1 MIEFLSN
8 WAKGLGL
15 AIIVVSILEMLL
27 PNGKNKKYVRTV
39 MGVYIMFS
47 IITPF
52 IENSK
57 IFAVSE
63 IDFNKYIEESNIENI
78 EIDQSSMDN
87 KIQKLYISEM
97 EKDIKQKIE
106 NKGYIVIDC
115 KVSANIQNTNEE
127 SRISKIELDVEKNE
141 DIQENNKK
149 EIIEEE
155 ANIETVVVDEI
166 QKIKYIDIYVGN
178 NKSENN
184 GNEKKDNN
192 KNNKEKEEKRKRI
205 TTVDIQ
211 NIKKILIDEYG
222 VNEKCLE
229 IK

>member
-15 AIIVVSILEMLL
+15 AIVVVSILEMLL

-52 IENSK
+52 VENSK

-63 IDFNKYIEESNIENI
+63 IDFNKYIEESNIESVDIN
-78 EIDQSSMDN
+78 QSSMDG
-87 KIQKLYISEM
+87 KIQKLYITEM

-106 NKGYIVIDC
+106 QNGYIVVDC

-127 SRISKIELDVEKNE
+127 SRITKIVLDVEKNE
-141 DIQENNKK
+141 DDKNDVKRGSFEDEKG
-149 EIIEEE
+149 
-155 ANIETVVVDEI
+155 NIENIVIDEI
-166 QKIKYIDIYVGN
+166 QKIKSIDISVED
-178 NKSENN
+178 NK
-184 GNEKKDNN
+184 K
-192 KNNKEKEEKRKRI
+192 NKENENKEENKEEKRQRI
-205 TTVDIQ
+205 TTIDIQ
-211 NIKKILIDEYG
+211 NIKKILIEEYG

>member
-39 MGVYIMFS
+39 MGVYVMFS

-63 IDFNKYIEESNIENI
+63 IDFNKYIEESNIESI
-78 EIDQSSMDN
+78 EIDQSSMN
-87 KIQKLYISEM
+87 SKIQKLYISEM

-127 SRISKIELDVEKNE
+127 SRVTKIELDVEKNE
-141 DIQENNKK
+141 NIQENNKK
-149 EIIEEE
+149 EIIHEEGIIE
-155 ANIETVVVDEI
+155 NIVVDEI
-166 QKIKYIDIYVGN
+166 QKIKSIDVYVGDDKK
-178 NKSENN
+178 NKEDKENK
-184 GNEKKDNN
+184 EN
-192 KNNKEKEEKRKRI
+192 KNKEEKRGRI

-211 NIKKILIDEYG
+211 NIKKILIEEYG

>member
-149 EIIEEE
+149 EIIHEEGIIE
-155 ANIETVVVDEI
+155 NIVVDEI
-166 QKIKYIDIYVGN
+166 QKIKSIDVYVGDDKK
-178 NKSENN
+178 NKEDKENK
-184 GNEKKDNN
+184 EN
-192 KNNKEKEEKRKRI
+192 KNKEEKRGRI

>member
-15 AIIVVSILEMLL
+15 AIVVVSILEMLL

-52 IENSK
+52 VENSK

-63 IDFNKYIEESNIENI
+63 IDFNKYIEESNIESVDIN
-78 EIDQSSMDN
+78 QSSMDN
-87 KIQKLYISEM
+87 KIQKLYITEM

-106 NKGYIVIDC
+106 QNGYIVVDC

-127 SRISKIELDVEKNE
+127 SRITKIVLDVEKNE
-141 DIQENNKK
+141 DDKNDVKRGSFEDEKG
-149 EIIEEE
+149 
-155 ANIETVVVDEI
+155 NIENIVIDEI
-166 QKIKYIDIYVGN
+166 QKIKSIDISVED
-178 NKSENN
+178 NK
-184 GNEKKDNN
+184 K
-192 KNNKEKEEKRKRI
+192 NKENENKEENKEEKRQRI
-205 TTVDIQ
+205 TTIDIQ
-211 NIKKILIDEYG
+211 NIKKILIEEYG

>member
-127 SRISKIELDVEKNE
+127 SRVTKIELDVEKNE
-141 DIQENNKK
+141 NIQENNKK
-149 EIIEEE
+149 EIIHEEGIIE
-155 ANIETVVVDEI
+155 NIVVDEI
-166 QKIKYIDIYVGN
+166 QKIKSIDVYVGDDKK
-178 NKSENN
+178 NKEDKENK
-184 GNEKKDNN
+184 EN
-192 KNNKEKEEKRKRI
+192 KNKEEKRGRI

-211 NIKKILIDEYG
+211 NIKKILIEEYG